1 VNLPKPCATIEANA
15 TNINESHV
23 LRDIESLRKE
33 SALVETSGV
42 TEKTE
47 GATWSV
53 DAFVKYFAGDTSPS
67 SHTQG

>member
-1 VNLPKPCATIEANA
+1 MEANA

-23 LRDIESLRKE
+23 LRDIESLCEKF
-33 SALVETSGV
+33 APVEKSGV

-47 GATWSV
+47 GAIWSV
-53 DAFVKYFAGDTSPS
+53 DAFVKYFAGDTFLS